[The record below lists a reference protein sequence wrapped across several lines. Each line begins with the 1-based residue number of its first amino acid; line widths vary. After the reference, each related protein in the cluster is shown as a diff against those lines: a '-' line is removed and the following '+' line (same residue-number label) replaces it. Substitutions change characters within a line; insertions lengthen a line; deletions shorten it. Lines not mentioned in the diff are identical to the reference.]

1 MQRLKDFS
9 MNPEKD
15 QTSAACPYFT
25 ARMHSCGLSSN
36 GIYLP
41 PRVHVLTYCLSSAFK
56 ECSIYTKFIPMETRK
71 TDSAADRRSNRRRLG
86 RIPKKQ
92 KVLIRTCSPE
102 GIVVGDF
109 AEMALTLDYNHKG
122 MRIAVNREIPSESLL
137 LFDFD
142 TDFLVPRLQGL
153 AQLRWYRRTENSPEN
168 IEAGLVFKDRY
179 SQKALALAMED
190 RPA

>member
-1 MQRLKDFS
+1 

-15 QTSAACPYFT
+15 KISAGCPYFT
-25 ARMHSCGLSSN
+25 ARMHSCGLSSD

-41 PRVHVLTYCLSSAFK
+41 PKVHVLTYCLSSAFI
-56 ECSIYTKFIPMETRK
+56 ECSIYTKFIPMESRK
-71 TDSAADRRSNRRRLG
+71 PYSAADRRNNRRRLW
-86 RIPKKQ
+86 RVPKKQ

-122 MRIAVNREIPSESLL
+122 MRITVNREIPSESLL

-142 TDFLVPRLQGL
+142 TDFLIPRLQGL
-153 AQLRWYRRTENSPEN
+153 AQLRWYRKKESSSKS

-190 RPA
+190 RPG